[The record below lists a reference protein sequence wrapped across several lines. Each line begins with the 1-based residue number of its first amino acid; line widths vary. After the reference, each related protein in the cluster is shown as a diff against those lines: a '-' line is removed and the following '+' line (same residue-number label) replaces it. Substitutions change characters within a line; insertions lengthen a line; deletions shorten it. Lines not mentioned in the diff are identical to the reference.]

1 MAPMTSRLWNKIL
14 IPLSMLFTIT
24 INAQQMTH
32 GKVIS
37 ADNQQP
43 LAGATVLVKGTS
55 KQTATDNSGAF
66 HIESAAEDILVVSS
80 VGFSPLEVKAGDAN
94 YVLMNTTT
102 KNMTEVVVTALG
114 IRREEKSLG
123 YAAQKLN
130 EGAVK
135 DAKTNNWVN
144 ALSGKVAGL
153 NIQGTG
159 SGPMGSSRIT
169 LRGESSLNL
178 DNNQA
183 LIIIDGVPVSS
194 KITGT
199 GYKAH
204 LAADSPVDFGS
215 DVSDINPD
223 DIDKITILKGP
234 GATAL
239 YGSRAAGGAIIITT
253 KSGERKDKGIGVT

>member
-1 MAPMTSRLWNKIL
+1 MASMTSRLWNKIL

-159 SGPMGSSRIT
+159 SGPMGS
-169 LRGESSLNL
+169 
-178 DNNQA
+178 
-183 LIIIDGVPVSS
+183 
-194 KITGT
+194 
-199 GYKAH
+199 
-204 LAADSPVDFGS
+204 
-215 DVSDINPD
+215 
-223 DIDKITILKGP
+223 
-234 GATAL
+234 
-239 YGSRAAGGAIIITT
+239 
-253 KSGERKDKGIGVT
+253 